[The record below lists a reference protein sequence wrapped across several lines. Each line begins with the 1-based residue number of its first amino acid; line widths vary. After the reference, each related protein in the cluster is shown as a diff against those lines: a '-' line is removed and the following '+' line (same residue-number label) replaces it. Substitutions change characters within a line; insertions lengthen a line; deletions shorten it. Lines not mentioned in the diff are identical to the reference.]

1 VWRKMY
7 SSSRRIKISPR
18 RPHSEVEYWLISLL
32 SCFLGKALLC
42 PLQSV
47 QLYTVILLLNL
58 CLSQGFPRRL
68 ECKVV
73 AVESTT
79 GYVSALTLS
88 SLQSHKTKFSTSY
101 FISCKLKQHIFAY
114 FISTFFCAVTLFSVY
129 DYCVTYANQL
139 FTKTFPFSSGALVDH
154 VSQAPL

>member
-1 VWRKMY
+1 MWRKMY

-88 SLQSHKTKFSTSY
+88 SLQSHKTKFSTSFPKVTFSLCLLFHFLQAQTTY
-101 FISCKLKQHIFAY
+101 FCLFYLHLFLRSD
-114 FISTFFCAVTLFSVY
+114 SFFSL
-129 DYCVTYANQL
+129 
-139 FTKTFPFSSGALVDH
+139 
-154 VSQAPL
+154 